1 MGEFP
6 NTETQFKAGN
16 SGRPK
21 GSKNRKTIID
31 NFIKLASLSTVN
43 KRLAPALEGL
53 PDHSKP
59 QTIEEQVVA
68 ALVLEALNGN
78 ITAIQEILN
87 SSYGKIVDKSESNLT
102 VNSMPMIKDKQGKEL
117 KFDIG
122 KEPRARREQTEK
134 EDDNE

>member
-31 NFIKLASLSTVN
+31 NFIKNASLSTVN
-43 KRLAPALEGL
+43 KRLAAALDGM

-68 ALVLEALNGN
+68 ALVLEALQGN

-87 SSYGKIVDKSESNLT
+87 SSYGKIVDKSETNLNMT
-102 VNSMPMIKDKQGKEL
+102 TMGSVIRNGKEL
-117 KFDIG
+117 EFNIG
-122 KEPRARREQTEK
+122 KPPLGKREQL
-134 EDDNE
+134 EDKNE